1 MYICNAFQL
10 LTVRKKK
17 ALSANST
24 TVVPGDLPH
33 GILHLFAW
41 VRNDALRACI
51 PYTIIVVY
59 SCYRIV
65 IWLCCCEG
73 PSDDIL
79 FFMSVKENTVPV
91 NIRQHGN
98 VVTNSFFSFCWFK

>member
-1 MYICNAFQL
+1 MQCFSASHSQ
-10 LTVRKKK
+10 KKK

-51 PYTIIVVY
+51 PSLLYIAVTELSFGYVVVRGHLMTY
-59 SCYRIV
+59 FF
-65 IWLCCCEG
+65 LCQ
-73 PSDDIL
+73 SKKTL
-79 FFMSVKENTVPV
+79 FL
-91 NIRQHGN
+91 
-98 VVTNSFFSFCWFK
+98 

>member
-1 MYICNAFQL
+1 MCTYAMLFSFSQSE
-10 LTVRKKK
+10 KKK

-51 PYTIIVVY
+51 ASLLYIAVTELSFGYVVVRGHLMTY
-59 SCYRIV
+59 F
-65 IWLCCCEG
+65 
-73 PSDDIL
+73 